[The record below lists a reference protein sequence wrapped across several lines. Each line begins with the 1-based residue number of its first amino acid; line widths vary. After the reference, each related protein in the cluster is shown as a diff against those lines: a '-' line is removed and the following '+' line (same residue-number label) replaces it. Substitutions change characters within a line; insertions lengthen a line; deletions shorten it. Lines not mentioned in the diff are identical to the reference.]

1 MRILKNSEKLE
12 NALKNVEDALLE
24 FRNTI
29 SEVQE
34 ECVPSPDTAEIE
46 LWQILASVDKDIE
59 GMRNRVSDIKI
70 KIAQLKD
77 LENMQ

>member
-12 NALKNVEDALLE
+12 NALKNVETALSE
-24 FRNTI
+24 FRTTI
-29 SEVQE
+29 SNIQK
-34 ECVPSPDTAEIE
+34 DTAEIE

>member
-1 MRILKNSEKLE
+1 MITLKHSEKLE
-12 NALKNVEDALLE
+12 NALKNVETALSE
-24 FRNTI
+24 FRTTI
-29 SEVQE
+29 SNIQK
-34 ECVPSPDTAEIE
+34 DTVEIE
-46 LWQILASVDKDIE
+46 LWQVLVSIDQDVE